1 VYSGANG
8 TTTAIPS
15 IPGNTCAYYLVLSLS
30 NAGQVLG
37 QTASCGS
44 NSDYVYFTWDPV
56 NGTQNLNAEINMTG
70 YSYVYP
76 LGVNDNG
83 QILVQLYPTT
93 GGSTWGT
100 LNPPA
105 AALRHGRQSLK
116 AASTHG

>member
-1 VYSGANG
+1 
-8 TTTAIPS
+8 
-15 IPGNTCAYYLVLSLS
+15 
-30 NAGQVLG
+30 
-37 QTASCGS
+37 
-44 NSDYVYFTWDPV
+44 V